1 MNLANVLQSQWH
13 PSVALLSLRM
23 AVSPTP
29 LSTSTSTLKAQS
41 SDWASRRIFTIS
53 TAWIA
58 VCFSKLP
65 IQRENIRS
73 LYSQRRHWRNLSLLS
88 MSFVKQGKPSISVFR
103 NVQLRPCAGQTQVSH
118 RINTRSSA
126 MYADRLTVAK
136 IDAVQAEYSPFETL
150 HEDDGL
156 IPAARELDIAFIAY
170 GPLGHGWLVEDF
182 PYNSPEDFN
191 EDDYRRQ
198 SM

>member
-1 MNLANVLQSQWH
+1 
-13 PSVALLSLRM
+13 
-23 AVSPTP
+23 
-29 LSTSTSTLKAQS
+29 
-41 SDWASRRIFTIS
+41 
-53 TAWIA
+53 
-58 VCFSKLP
+58 
-65 IQRENIRS
+65 
-73 LYSQRRHWRNLSLLS
+73 
-88 MSFVKQGKPSISVFR
+88 
-103 NVQLRPCAGQTQVSH
+103 
-118 RINTRSSA
+118 